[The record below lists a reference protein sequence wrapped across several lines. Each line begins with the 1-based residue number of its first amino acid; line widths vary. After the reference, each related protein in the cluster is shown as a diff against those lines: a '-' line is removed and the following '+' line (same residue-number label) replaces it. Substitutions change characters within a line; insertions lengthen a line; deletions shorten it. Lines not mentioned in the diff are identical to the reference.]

1 MKGFRIGHGQD
12 RAAATGVTVV
22 LCEEGAA
29 AGVDVRGGAPRTRE
43 TDLLAPVNLVEQVH
57 AVFLAGGSAF
67 GLDAA
72 SGIMTYL
79 EERGVGFDVAVT
91 TVPIVCG
98 AALFDLTV
106 GESRVRPDR
115 FMGYQACLDAVE
127 EEPARGSVGAGTGAS
142 VGKFLGMERAMKS
155 GIGWSLQ
162 KEGELE
168 VAALVA
174 VNCLGDVFDPERGCL
189 VAGLRD
195 SEGRQ
200 GDTEREMIA
209 AWREKRDLFGG
220 NTTLGVVLTNGAFT
234 KAQMG
239 KLASMAHDGYG
250 RTLRPAHSMVD
261 GDTIFAL
268 SRPAVEA
275 DLSVVGI
282 LAVRAVERAVVDAV
296 VQASSL
302 AGLPAP
308 RDLAGRS

>member
-22 LCEEGAA
+22 LCEEGAS
-29 AGVDVRGGAPRTRE
+29 AGVDVRGGAPATRE
-43 TDLLAPVNLVEQVH
+43 TDLLAPVNLVEKVH

-106 GESRVRPDR
+106 GDCRVRPDR

-268 SRPAVEA
+268 SRPVVEA

-296 VQASSL
+296 SQASSL

-308 RDLAGRS
+308 QDLAGRS

>member
-1 MKGFRIGHGQD
+1 
-12 RAAATGVTVV
+12 
-22 LCEEGAA
+22 
-29 AGVDVRGGAPRTRE
+29 
-43 TDLLAPVNLVEQVH
+43 
-57 AVFLAGGSAF
+57 
-67 GLDAA
+67 
-72 SGIMTYL
+72 MTYL

>member
-22 LCEEGAA
+22 LCEEGAS
-29 AGVDVRGGAPRTRE
+29 AGVDVRGGAPATRE
-43 TDLLAPVNLVEQVH
+43 TDLLAPVNLVKKIH

-106 GESRVRPDR
+106 GDGRVRPDR

-195 SEGRQ
+195 GQGRQ

-268 SRPAVEA
+268 SRPVVEA

-308 RDLAGRS
+308 RDLAGRI